1 MSRTVA
7 RSSTRA
13 AALQLVAFFLVGM
26 RLATLVQM
34 APSLVPA
41 LSEAPRPGLTAATW
55 ALAATALLGLAAVVL
70 ARRRP
75 TGTRYAVA
83 DVTIAVALLIA
94 GLWTVPVGD
103 RLGTWVGFQCG
114 YALCVACSL
123 GGVRSRTWAFG
134 LVTAVAAAEAVYL
147 APTVDEWADL
157 LQLVSNILTIVV
169 IGPLAWVCT
178 RMLIRIGADADEAHQ
193 RAADLATAE
202 EERRARTAIH
212 NGTAVMRLLMET
224 GDGAQAPGL
233 RQQAEIELNRMRAY
247 LTGDPLPATTGSTTL
262 AAVVTAARAE
272 FDDLPV
278 TLVTDLATGVELDR
292 AVADDL
298 GAALRSLLLNVRLH
312 ARADQV
318 VLHAEERDD
327 RDGWEISL
335 HDNGIGFAADA
346 TSYGVGIRDV
356 VVGQLARRGVATEI
370 DSVPGLGTTVTLT
383 STADTTTATT
393 T

>member
-1 MSRTVA
+1 
-7 RSSTRA
+7 
-13 AALQLVAFFLVGM
+13 M

-41 LSEAPRPGLTAATW
+41 LTDAARPALTAATW
-55 ALAATALLGLAAVVL
+55 ALAVTSLVGLAVVVL

-75 TGTRYAVA
+75 PGTPYALA
-83 DVTIAVALLIA
+83 DVGIAVVLLVA
-94 GLWTVPVGD
+94 GLWSVPVPE
-103 RLGTWVGFQCG
+103 RLGSWVGFQAA

-123 GGVRSRTWAFG
+123 VGVRSRARAFA
-134 LVTAVAAAEAVYL
+134 LVAVLATAEAVYL
-147 APTVDEWADL
+147 APTVDRWADL
-157 LQLVSNILTIVV
+157 LQLVSNILTILV
-169 IGPLAWVCT
+169 IGPLAWVCAG
-178 RMLIRIGADADEAHQ
+178 MLIRIGAEADEAH
-193 RAADLATAE
+193 RLAADLATAE
-202 EERRARTAIH
+202 EERRARTAMH
-212 NGTAVMRLLMET
+212 NGTAVMRLLMEST
-224 GDGAQAPGL
+224 DGAQAPGL

-247 LTGDPLPATTGSTTL
+247 LTGDPLPATTGSTSL

-292 AVADDL
+292 ALADDL
-298 GAALRSLLLNVRLH
+298 AAALRSLLLNVRLH

-327 RDGWEISL
+327 RDGWEVSV
-335 HDNGIGFAADA
+335 HDNGVGFAPDE

-356 VVGQLARRGVATEI
+356 VVGQLARSGVRTDI

-383 STADTTTATT
+383 LATADDTDTDGSTDTPDVTDHNIATT
-393 T
+393 